1 MGGSQTPILEQ
12 CGLPNQNNQ
21 NQQPYFLPNNIDNN
35 DLPQSI
41 GNNINSGLNGSNPGL
56 KSCSQSTC
64 CELLDPDDIGHPC
77 SCEPIEV
84 PTTSSERSS
93 SFNSCTL
100 PLKPLKG
107 ILKKSADKFRNHQ
120 DLEEQ
125 FHMHAMTLPRDAR
138 FHHMSM
144 TEIGNNKEA

>member
-21 NQQPYFLPNNIDNN
+21 NQQQPYFLPNNIDNN

-41 GNNINSGLNGSNPGL
+41 GNNINSGLVNGSNPGM

-107 ILKKSADKFRNHQ
+107 ILKKSADKFRNQQ

-144 TEIGNNKEA
+144 TEIGMM